1 MAHQVEDQQQPANVV
16 QIVRCSTTQLCDD
29 HYYGA
34 YELLHLE
41 ESVKSLEHEFISQ
54 KQIMLKQN

>member
-16 QIVRCSTTQLCDD
+16 QIVRCSKTQLCDD

-34 YELLHLE
+34 YEPLHLE
-41 ESVKSLEHEFISQ
+41 ESIKSLEHEFISQ